1 MTLSC
6 NRLRS
11 LLAMGK
17 PHQTRNIND
26 QGDLTVAQKRCPRQ
40 ALYPFVIGLERLDHR
55 LLLTEQRI
63 DQQARTRAIAFDHN
77 YDAVA
82 RVSDRLR
89 TAKCCM
95 QRNDRQHLIA
105 EAKYLACGAQP
116 GDLLALDLQ
125 RLDHRYQRH
134 DVAFRADRSEEHTS
148 ELQSLMRISYAVFC
162 LTK

>member
-1 MTLSC
+1 MIRRPPRSTRTDTLFPYTTLFRSTCLTSVLAALACISFMTLSC

-26 QGDLTVAQKRCPRQ
+26 QGDRTVAQNRCPRQ
-40 ALYPFVIGLERLDHR
+40 ALYPFVISLERLDHR

-77 YDAVA
+77 HAAVA

-89 TAKCCM
+89 PANSCM
-95 QRNDRQHLIA
+95 KRN
-105 EAKYLACGAQP
+105 
-116 GDLLALDLQ
+116 
-125 RLDHRYQRH
+125 
-134 DVAFRADRSEEHTS
+134 
-148 ELQSLMRISYAVFC
+148 
-162 LTK
+162 

>member
-1 MTLSC
+1 
-6 NRLRS
+6 
-11 LLAMGK
+11 MGK
-17 PHQTRNIND
+17 PNQTRNIND
-26 QGDLTVAQKRCPRQ
+26 QGDRTVAQNRCPRQ

-77 YDAVA
+77 HDAVA

-89 TAKCCM
+89 TAKRGM

-125 RLDHRYQRH
+125 RLDHR
-134 DVAFRADRSEEHTS
+134 SEEQTT
-148 ELQSLMRISYAVFC
+148 ELQALMPNSTAVF
-162 LTK
+162 

>member
-26 QGDLTVAQKRCPRQ
+26 QGDRTVAQNRCPRQ

-77 YDAVA
+77 HDAVA
-82 RVSDRLR
+82 RVSDR
-89 TAKCCM
+89 
-95 QRNDRQHLIA
+95 
-105 EAKYLACGAQP
+105 
-116 GDLLALDLQ
+116 
-125 RLDHRYQRH
+125 
-134 DVAFRADRSEEHTS
+134 SEEHTS
-148 ELQSLMRISYAVFC
+148 ALQSLMRISYAVFC
-162 LTK
+162 LKKK